1 MSTVAWPTMSDYQ
14 EAIQAPRL
22 CFSDPELQRGT
33 AATDMLGLPRPITG
47 AFASVYQII
56 TGSKKFAV
64 RCFLHYHPDQERRYA
79 AISAALQSLKLP
91 FMVEFTWQN
100 QGIRV
105 RGKWFPIL
113 KMEWLNGQ
121 TLDQYIG
128 QHLDST
134 TLRSLAMQFADII
147 SALKNAGIAHG
158 DLQHGNILVV
168 NNQLRLIDYD
178 GMYVPALQ
186 GMTSHEIGH
195 RNYQLPRRS
204 ERDFGPHIDSFS
216 AWVIYLAL
224 MALSIKPTLW
234 RELKGGDEHLLF
246 RKEDFDR
253 PANSAVLR
261 AIQQLPDREVREMA
275 STFQNYFRAEPL
287 AVPSLDGE
295 RIPFTLPTRPISAGS
310 SWLTDYVQ
318 GATSTRATRPAIL
331 PEEASA
337 AHAAPTQEVDSSW
350 IRDYL
355 PTGQSKPSASAPSR
369 PTHVQS
375 PLASLPT
382 PTPSQRSVQSLPIAP
397 PSALPMPT
405 TSGIELSSDGDFEH
419 RILNI
424 YEGVVFLAGIMWAAG
439 VLTPLMVLA
448 VMLSGGGL
456 MTGFLVTRYNGLPE
470 VMDKRIIQAE
480 IRDLRRQVDASAL
493 ELRAVQAD
501 MRRLDESQ
509 QFDIQQVRQ
518 QTLAG
523 YIMNQLGKHRL
534 EDANIP
540 RVGGGLRN
548 RLASAGIET
557 AADVEVSRL
566 YTVEGIGETLANRLL
581 EWRQDVE
588 NKIRQRAANNFD
600 AMKRDQERKVMAHYQ
615 GERDRLKISE
625 KTAQKQLA
633 QLQKDLVREQE
644 DLEEYQAVNGWEY
657 FRRVVLR

>member
-1 MSTVAWPTMSDYQ
+1 MSDYQ

-47 AFASVYQII
+47 AFASVYQIV

-134 TLRSLAMQFADII
+134 ALRNLAMQFADII
-147 SALKNAGIAHG
+147 SAMKNVGIAHG

-168 NNQLRLIDYD
+168 NNKLRLIDYD

-246 RKEDFDR
+246 RKEDFDK

-275 STFQNYFRAEPL
+275 STFQNYFKAEPL

-337 AHAAPTQEVDSSW
+337 AHAAPTQKVDSSW

-355 PTGQSKPSASAPSR
+355 PNTPAKSAPNASAPLASR
-369 PTHVQS
+369 PTPHTS
-375 PLASLPT
+375 SLPT
-382 PTPSQRSVQSLPIAP
+382 PQSLQTAP
-397 PSALPMPT
+397 PPVLPMPT
-405 TSGIELSSDGDFEH
+405 TSGVELSSDGDFEH

-424 YEGVVFLAGIMWAAG
+424 YEGVVFVSGIMWAAG
-439 VLTPLMVLA
+439 VLTPLIVLA
-448 VMLSGGGL
+448 VMLAGAGL
-456 MTGFLVTRYNGLPE
+456 MTGYLVTRYSGLPE

-480 IRDLRRQVDASAL
+480 IRDLRRQVDTSAHV
-493 ELRAVQAD
+493 LRTVQAD

-509 QFDIQQVRQ
+509 QFDIQQLRQ
-518 QTLAG
+518 QTLSG
-523 YIMNQLGKHRL
+523 YIMNQLGKHRI

-557 AADVEVSRL
+557 AADVEVGRL

-581 EWRQDVE
+581 EWRETVE
-588 NKIRQRAANNFD
+588 NQIRQRAANSFD

-615 GERDRLKISE
+615 SERDRLKISE

-644 DLEEYQAVNGWEY
+644 DLEDYQAVNGWEY

>member
-121 TLDQYIG
+121 TLDSYIG
-128 QHLDST
+128 QHLDSP

-147 SALKNAGIAHG
+147 SAMKNTGIAHG

-168 NNQLRLIDYD
+168 NNKLRLIDYD

-253 PANSAVLR
+253 PAGSAVLR
-261 AIQQLPDREVREMA
+261 AIQQLPDREVREMTSA
-275 STFQNYFRAEPL
+275 FQNYFKSEPM

-295 RIPFTLPTRPISAGS
+295 RIPFTPPARPISGGS

-337 AHAAPTQEVDSSW
+337 AHAAPTQKVDASW

-355 PTGQSKPSASAPSR
+355 PNTPAKSAPNASTPLASTLPTPQSLPTVLPSAPS
-369 PTHVQS
+369 Q
-375 PLASLPT
+375 
-382 PTPSQRSVQSLPIAP
+382 P
-397 PSALPMPT
+397 PPMPT
-405 TSGIELSSDGDFEH
+405 TTGVELSSDGDFEH

-424 YEGVVFLAGIMWAAG
+424 YEGVVFLSGIMWAAG
-439 VLTPLMVLA
+439 VLTPFIVLA
-448 VMLSGGGL
+448 VMLLGAGL
-456 MTGFLVTRYNGLPE
+456 MTGYLVTRYSGLPE

-480 IRDLRRQVDASAL
+480 IRDLRRQVDTSAL
-493 ELRAVQAD
+493 ELRTIQAD

-518 QTLAG
+518 QTLSG
-523 YIMNQLGKHRL
+523 YIMNQLGKHRI

-566 YTVEGIGETLANRLL
+566 YTIEGIGETLANRLL

-588 NKIRQRAANNFD
+588 NQIRQRAANNFD

-615 GERDRLKISE
+615 SERDRLKIAE
-625 KTAQKQLA
+625 KTTQKQLA

-644 DLEEYQAVNGWEY
+644 DLEDYQAVNGWEY

>member
-79 AISAALQSLKLP
+79 AVSAALQSLKLP

-121 TLDQYIG
+121 TLDNYVG

-147 SALKNAGIAHG
+147 SAMKNAGIAHG

-168 NNQLRLIDYD
+168 NNKLRLIDYD
-178 GMYVPALQ
+178 GMYVPALH

-246 RKEDFDR
+246 RKEDFDK

-261 AIQQLPDREVREMA
+261 AIQQLPDREVREMT
-275 STFQNYFRAEPL
+275 STFQNYFKSEPM

-295 RIPFTLPTRPISAGS
+295 RIPFTPPARPISGGS

-318 GATSTRATRPAIL
+318 GATTTRATRPAIL
-331 PEEASA
+331 PEEAPA
-337 AHAAPTQEVDSSW
+337 AHATPTQKVDASW

-355 PTGQSKPSASAPSR
+355 PNTPAKSTANVSAPRASTLPTPQSLPTVLPSAPS
-369 PTHVQS
+369 Q
-375 PLASLPT
+375 
-382 PTPSQRSVQSLPIAP
+382 P
-397 PSALPMPT
+397 PPMPT
-405 TSGIELSSDGDFEH
+405 TTGVELSSDGDFEH

-424 YEGVVFLAGIMWAAG
+424 YEGVVFLSGIMWAAG
-439 VLTPLMVLA
+439 VLTPFMVLA
-448 VMLSGGGL
+448 VMVLGAGL
-456 MTGFLVTRYNGLPE
+456 MTGYLVTRYSGLPE

-480 IRDLRRQVDASAL
+480 IRDLRRQVDTSAL
-493 ELRAVQAD
+493 ELRTVQAD

-523 YIMNQLGKHRL
+523 YIMNQLGKHRI

-581 EWRQDVE
+581 AWRQDVE
-588 NKIRQRAANNFD
+588 NQIRQRAVNNFD

-615 GERDRLKISE
+615 GERDRLKIAE

-644 DLEEYQAVNGWEY
+644 DLEDYQAVNGWEY

>member
-1 MSTVAWPTMSDYQ
+1 
-14 EAIQAPRL
+14 
-22 CFSDPELQRGT
+22 
-33 AATDMLGLPRPITG
+33 
-47 AFASVYQII
+47 
-56 TGSKKFAV
+56 
-64 RCFLHYHPDQERRYA
+64 
-79 AISAALQSLKLP
+79 
-91 FMVEFTWQN
+91 
-100 QGIRV
+100 
-105 RGKWFPIL
+105 
-113 KMEWLNGQ
+113 
-121 TLDQYIG
+121 
-128 QHLDST
+128 
-134 TLRSLAMQFADII
+134 
-147 SALKNAGIAHG
+147 
-158 DLQHGNILVV
+158 
-168 NNQLRLIDYD
+168 
-178 GMYVPALQ
+178 
-186 GMTSHEIGH
+186 
-195 RNYQLPRRS
+195 
-204 ERDFGPHIDSFS
+204 
-216 AWVIYLAL
+216 
-224 MALSIKPTLW
+224 
-234 RELKGGDEHLLF
+234 
-246 RKEDFDR
+246 
-253 PANSAVLR
+253 
-261 AIQQLPDREVREMA
+261 
-275 STFQNYFRAEPL
+275 
-287 AVPSLDGE
+287 
-295 RIPFTLPTRPISAGS
+295 
-310 SWLTDYVQ
+310 
-318 GATSTRATRPAIL
+318 
-331 PEEASA
+331 
-337 AHAAPTQEVDSSW
+337 
-350 IRDYL
+350 
-355 PTGQSKPSASAPSR
+355 
-369 PTHVQS
+369 
-375 PLASLPT
+375 
-382 PTPSQRSVQSLPIAP
+382 
-397 PSALPMPT
+397 MPT